1 LPPFWDSSKKYNK
14 GDLVVVHFPRD
25 NIYKAGTENPLAR
38 PTDVFLRASYDLF
51 SKELGQPSS
60 SYGVSTV
67 CKLHLIHTI
76 FVAFVCLFIAWLNER
91 IVDAAA
97 FAMLANTL
105 ACAAMSSVGLADNKN
120 HNARAVKALEKMKG
134 AKEN

>member
-1 LPPFWDSSKKYNK
+1 M
-14 GDLVVVHFPRD
+14 VHFPRD

-120 HNARAVKALEKMKG
+120 HNARAVKALEKMKS